1 MLEGLHMIFMRRA
14 LLLQRIPCIRGVS
27 VAQGCATVLS
37 LMLLGL
43 SGCGSGDEQG
53 MTTSTSPTPV
63 GSTVSLAW
71 DPVPD
76 SSVIGY
82 YIRYGKQSPNH
93 PGSCEYDRATLVS
106 SHQGTVMGLDSGS
119 TYYFAVNAYT
129 DNGAMGGCSNE
140 VQVQT

>member
-1 MLEGLHMIFMRRA
+1 MLERLQMIFMRLA
-14 LLLQRIPCIRGVS
+14 LLLQRIRWIRGVA
-27 VAQGCATVLS
+27 VAHGCSMFLS
-37 LMLLGL
+37 LIVLGVP
-43 SGCGSGDEQG
+43 GCGSGDEQG
-53 MTTSTSPTPV
+53 LTSSTNPTPA

-76 SSVIGY
+76 SGVIGY
-82 YIRYGKQSPNH
+82 YIHYGKQSPDH

-119 TYYFAVNAYT
+119 TYYFAVSAYT
-129 DNGAMGGCSNE
+129 GNGAMGQCSNE